1 MVRLVVDSTS
11 EIDFKEAENL
21 GIKLIP
27 MKVIFDGEEFVVGIN
42 MSNKEFYEKL
52 QASKELPKTTQINIT
67 EYIDCI
73 KPLIDNGE
81 EVLVMSLSSA
91 LSGSFN
97 SLKIAKEEI
106 GSSKLEVFDTFS
118 VTFGYK
124 ALVLEA
130 LKMIK
135 NNKSLKD
142 IVEELRLLREK
153 LRLYAIIDNVKYLV
167 KGGRLSQAKGLAV
180 TALNIKPLVTLKDGK
195 LEVIGKAIGFNGALK
210 HFCQLIK
217 NVDTSRVMF
226 AGHANDLT
234 KAEKMI
240 DTVRKEKGLKFDN
253 ICEIGSVIGTHAGPG
268 CVGVVYFEK

>member
-1 MVRLVVDSTS
+1 MVRFVVDSTS

-21 GIKLIP
+21 GVKLIP

-130 LKMIK
+130 LKLIK

-195 LEVIGKAIGFNGALK
+195 LELIGKAIGVNGALK
-210 HFCQLIK
+210 HIVNL
-217 NVDTSRVMF
+217 S
-226 AGHANDLT
+226 
-234 KAEKMI
+234 KM
-240 DTVRKEKGLKFDN
+240 
-253 ICEIGSVIGTHAGPG
+253 
-268 CVGVVYFEK
+268 